1 MLSFKV
7 IVIGEENSDKTDICS
22 HSTQSAFV
30 EDYKLTIGTSVFA
43 YRREIDGRDVT
54 LQLWDFG
61 EQEQFRSC
69 LVRFTKGARGA
80 VLAFDGTDIES
91 FLALHRVWI
100 PFLRE
105 TLPTIPVMLISTK
118 CDQVSL
124 VPDAL
129 IEDLMAS
136 SEIQFC
142 GYCPTSARNGT
153 NINEL
158 FETLA
163 RAILGDRISLFAQAI
178 NGRNPTIRY
187 LKELFCPLCG
197 VNGIYHIEN
206 KAIFRETYVCHQCKN
221 TI

>member
-7 IVIGEENSDKTDICS
+7 IVVGEENSDKTNICF
-22 HSTQSAFV
+22 HSTQNTFA
-30 EDYKLTIGTSVFA
+30 EDYKLTVGTGFFT
-43 YRREIDGRDVT
+43 YRREIDGRDIA

-61 EQEQFRSC
+61 EQERFRTF
-69 LVRFTKGARGA
+69 LARFAKGARGA

-105 TLPTIPVMLISTK
+105 NLPTVPVMLISTK
-118 CDQVSL
+118 CDQVPL
-124 VPDAL
+124 VPEHL

-136 SEIQFC
+136 SEVQFC
-142 GYCPTSARNGT
+142 GYCPTSVRNGT

-158 FETLA
+158 FETLT
-163 RAILGDRISLFAQAI
+163 RAILGDYISNLTQRT
-178 NGRNPTIRY
+178 NSGDSTVRY

-197 VNGIYHIEN
+197 VNGIYL
-206 KAIFRETYVCHQCKN
+206 FRETYICQQCKN
-221 TI
+221 TIC